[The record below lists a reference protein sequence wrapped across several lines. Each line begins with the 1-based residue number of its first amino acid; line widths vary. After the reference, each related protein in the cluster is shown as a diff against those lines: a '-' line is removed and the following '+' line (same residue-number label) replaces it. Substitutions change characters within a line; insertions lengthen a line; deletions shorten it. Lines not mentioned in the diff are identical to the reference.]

1 MKDLSRMKTY
11 HCSTLSPLGRLRL
24 VATEKG
30 LCGLYMDSERH
41 GFQPGADSIED
52 THHFSSVISQLDA
65 YFAGNLRQ
73 FQVPL
78 DLVGTPFQLRAW
90 QALQEIPFGETCS
103 YGEQAARIGHSKA
116 VRAIGLA
123 NGKNPV
129 SIIVPCHRVIGKT
142 GNLTG
147 YGGGLERKRFLL
159 DLESNFLLPPGKSG
173 REDFSDLFA
182 LRGL

>member
-1 MKDLSRMKTY
+1 MKTY
-11 HCSTLSPLGRLRL
+11 HCSTPSPLGRLRL

-65 YFAGNLRQ
+65 YFAGDLRQ

-78 DLVGTPFQLRAW
+78 DLVGTSFQLRAW

-159 DLESNFLLPPGKSG
+159 DLESNFLTPTGKSG